1 MLENIYW
8 LGHSSIKISAE
19 KLIYID
25 PWKLGKDEPTADLI
39 LITHGHYDHCSPE
52 DVQKICG
59 GQTTIVCPPDSGA
72 ELSGNIETIRPG
84 ERLTVEGVEI
94 EAVPAYNV
102 NKSFHPRANGWVG
115 YIVTVRGKRIYHAG
129 DTDLIPDMEQLKV
142 NVALL
147 PIGGTYTMDARE
159 AAEAAKKINPQVAI
173 PIHWGDFIGSV
184 QDAEKFK
191 QLCQIPVEIKQKS

>member
-59 GQTTIVCPPDSGA
+59 EQTTIVCPPDCA
-72 ELSGNIETIRPG
+72 AKLSGKIETIRPG
-84 ERLTVEGVEI
+84 VRLTVEGAEI

-102 NKSFHPRANGWVG
+102 SKGFHPRANGWVG
-115 YIVTVRGKRIYHAG
+115 YIITAGGKRIYHAG
-129 DTDLIPDMEQLKV
+129 DTDLIPEMEQLKV

-173 PIHWGDFIGSV
+173 PIHWGDIVGSA
-184 QDAEKFK
+184 QDAEKFRESS
-191 QLCQIPVEIKQKS
+191 QVPVEIKQKS

>member
-8 LGHSSIKISAE
+8 LGHASIKISAE

-52 DVQKICG
+52 DVQKISG
-59 GQTTIVCPPDSGA
+59 EQTTIVCPPDCGA
-72 ELSGNIETIRPG
+72 ELSGNIETMRPG

-115 YIVTVRGKRIYHAG
+115 YIITAGGKRIYHAG
-129 DTDLIPDMEQLKV
+129 DTDLIPEMEQVKADV
-142 NVALL
+142 VLL
-147 PIGGTYTMDARE
+147 PIGGIYTMDARE
-159 AAEAAKKINPQVAI
+159 AAKAAKKINPQVAI
-173 PIHWGDFIGSV
+173 PIHWGDIVGSA
-184 QDAEKFK
+184 QDAEKFRELS
-191 QLCQIPVEIKQKS
+191 QVPVEIKQKS